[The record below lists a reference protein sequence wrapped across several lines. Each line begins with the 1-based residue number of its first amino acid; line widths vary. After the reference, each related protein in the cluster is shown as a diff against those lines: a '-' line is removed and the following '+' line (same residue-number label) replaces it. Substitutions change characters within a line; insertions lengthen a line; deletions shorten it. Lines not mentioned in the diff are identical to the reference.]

1 MPRTHLHPEPP
12 EPHGDDVAGKLNWL
26 RAGVLGAND
35 GIVSTS
41 GLIVGVAAA
50 DPTATGTI
58 LVAGVAGLVSGA
70 VSMALGEYV
79 SVSTQRDTERALIT
93 QEAGELRDYPE
104 QELEEL
110 TGLYQKQGLSR
121 GVAEKVAAELTAH
134 DALGAHLQ
142 IELGIRRG
150 NLTSPWQAA
159 AASAVSFTV
168 GAIIPLVAA
177 LLTPPG
183 WRIGVT
189 VVAVLIALALT
200 GWVSA
205 RLGSARVRP
214 ALVRLLIGG
223 ALGMAVTFGIG
234 RLVGLVGACGAG
246 SAVSGPDVPNGPQVQ
261 RVQGLGHCHRLLEVR
276 QVSGVGDLH
285 VLRPGQRLRHLP
297 GRLGGAEGVVGAAG
311 HQGRDIEVLQR
322 LDPGR
327 AGGHG
332 PLGPGDPGCGCGGQ
346 PGAYVGDHLG
356 AIGQGRRTERGVGH
370 SGDDRGARP
379 GLGPGGGIEAVR
391 PAGLV
396 VCGGL
401 GVQQP
406 DPRQHPGAVVGD
418 RHGRVSAHR
427 QSGDHRPV
435 DPEIGQVGQDG
446 LGVRLQ
452 GGFAGRDR

>member
-121 GVAEKVAAELTAH
+121 GVAEQVAAELTAH

-234 RLVGLVGACGAG
+234 RLVGLVGA
-246 SAVSGPDVPNGPQVQ
+246 
-261 RVQGLGHCHRLLEVR
+261 
-276 QVSGVGDLH
+276 
-285 VLRPGQRLRHLP
+285 
-297 GRLGGAEGVVGAAG
+297 
-311 HQGRDIEVLQR
+311 
-322 LDPGR
+322 
-327 AGGHG
+327 
-332 PLGPGDPGCGCGGQ
+332 
-346 PGAYVGDHLG
+346 
-356 AIGQGRRTERGVGH
+356 
-370 SGDDRGARP
+370 
-379 GLGPGGGIEAVR
+379 
-391 PAGLV
+391 
-396 VCGGL
+396 
-401 GVQQP
+401 
-406 DPRQHPGAVVGD
+406 
-418 RHGRVSAHR
+418 
-427 QSGDHRPV
+427 
-435 DPEIGQVGQDG
+435 
-446 LGVRLQ
+446 
-452 GGFAGRDR
+452 